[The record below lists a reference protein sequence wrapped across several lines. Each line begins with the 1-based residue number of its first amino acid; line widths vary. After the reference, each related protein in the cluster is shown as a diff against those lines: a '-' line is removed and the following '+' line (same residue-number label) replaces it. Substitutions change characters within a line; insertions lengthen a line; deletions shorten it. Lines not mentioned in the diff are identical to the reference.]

1 MRAGRL
7 LSVSSADIRRLKTLV
22 QDRNT
27 PQKHVWRAEIVLLT
41 AGGVGT
47 NAIMRR
53 TAKSKTCVWRWQER
67 FIDEGFDGLMRDK
80 TRPSRIKPLGAETAE
95 RVVALTLGE
104 PPGETTHWTG
114 VLMAKAAGLS
124 VSSVQRIWRA
134 HGLQPHRTRQF
145 KLSNDPRFVDKLR
158 DVVGLYVDPP
168 AHAIVLSVDEKSQIQ
183 ALDRTQP
190 GLPLKKGRAGTMT
203 HDYERHG
210 TTTLFAAMNVL
221 DGTVIGRNMQRHRHQ
236 EFIRFLNVIEKQVP
250 VGKTIHAI
258 VDNYA
263 AHKHPNVRRWLERQP
278 RWTFHFTP
286 TSASWLNAVE
296 GFFATLKAATKARR
310 LSICRR
316 PASRVQPLPRRA
328 QSEIAAL
335 HLDRRSRRNH
345 RRRQARAP
353 SVRFDPLSCSPFQVV
368 GTKKRCSRSSGSE

>member
-1 MRAGRL
+1 MRAGKL

-67 FIDEGFDGLMRDK
+67 FIEEGFDGLLRDK

-250 VGKTIHAI
+250 V
-258 VDNYA
+258 
-263 AHKHPNVRRWLERQP
+263 E
-278 RWTFHFTP
+278 
-286 TSASWLNAVE
+286 
-296 GFFATLKAATKARR
+296 
-310 LSICRR
+310 
-316 PASRVQPLPRRA
+316 
-328 QSEIAAL
+328 
-335 HLDRRSRRNH
+335 RRSTPSSTTTPPISIPMFDDGSNVNRDGRSISLRH
-345 RRRQARAP
+345 RLPGSTRSKASSRP
-353 SVRFDPLSCSPFQVV
+353 SQ
-368 GTKKRCSRSSGSE
+368 SGD

>member
-1 MRAGRL
+1 LDGRL
-7 LSVSSADIRRLKTLV
+7 DG
-22 QDRNT
+22 
-27 PQKHVWRAEIVLLT
+27 E
-41 AGGVGT
+41 GG
-47 NAIMRR
+47 
-53 TAKSKTCVWRWQER
+53 W
-67 FIDEGFDGLMRDK
+67 
-80 TRPSRIKPLGAETAE
+80 
-95 RVVALTLGE
+95 
-104 PPGETTHWTG
+104 
-114 VLMAKAAGLS
+114 LS

-134 HGLQPHRTRQF
+134 HGLQPHRMRQF

-250 VGKTIHAI
+250 VRKTIDAI

-263 AHKHPNVRRWLERQP
+263 AHKHPNVRRWLERHP

-296 GFFATLKAATKARR
+296 GFFATLTKAKAQARR
-310 LSICRR
+310 LSLRRR
-316 PASRVQPLPRRA
+316 PTSRDQPLPRRA
-328 QSEIAAL
+328 QSAIEGL
-335 HLDRRSRRNH
+335 HLDRRSRQNH
-345 RRRQARAP
+345 RRSQARAP
-353 SVRFDPLSCSPFQVV
+353 SVRFDPLSCSPFQAAGANILLLAIERFRSTAVRQ
-368 GTKKRCSRSSGSE
+368 GKRHDHENDG